1 MWRRDIDRL
10 HKCVTEIIKTMKTL
24 KNYLIVLLGALV
36 LCSCSTD
43 KTMIAKGVN
52 LNKYEYASIVK
63 GQTIHGTETD
73 IEIEPGIYDAIE
85 ATRLQM
91 VGERRIED
99 LTKQEKEKL
108 VLVKYAATS
117 IESKS
122 TLSVSFE
129 DYMTGKTVASCR
141 SSNSFAL
148 TRQRDVDRA
157 IRKLAKRINNI
168 WGR

>member
-1 MWRRDIDRL
+1 
-10 HKCVTEIIKTMKTL
+10 MKINL
-24 KNYLIVLLGALV
+24 KHCLIVLLGAFV
-36 LCSCSTD
+36 LSSCSTD

-52 LNKYEYASIVK
+52 LKKYEYASIVK

-73 IEIEPGIYDAIE
+73 IEIEPGIYEAIE
-85 ATRLQM
+85 STRLQM
-91 VGERRIED
+91 VGERRIND
-99 LTKQEKEKL
+99 LTTEQKEKI

-117 IESKS
+117 DEGKS

-148 TRQRDVDRA
+148 TRQRDVDKA
-157 IRKLAKRINNI
+157 INKLAKRIRSI
-168 WGR
+168 WK

>member
-1 MWRRDIDRL
+1 
-10 HKCVTEIIKTMKTL
+10 
-24 KNYLIVLLGALV
+24 
-36 LCSCSTD
+36 
-43 KTMIAKGVN
+43 MIGKGVN

>member
-1 MWRRDIDRL
+1 
-10 HKCVTEIIKTMKTL
+10 MKTL
-24 KNYLIVLLGALV
+24 KTYLIVLLGALI
-36 LCSCSTD
+36 LSSCSTD

-85 ATRLQM
+85 ATRLTM
-91 VGERRIED
+91 IGERRLTD
-99 LTKQEKEKL
+99 LTEQQKERL

-148 TRQRDVDRA
+148 TRQKDVDRA

>member
-1 MWRRDIDRL
+1 
-10 HKCVTEIIKTMKTL
+10 MKTL
-24 KNYLIVLLGALV
+24 KNFLIVFLGALV
-36 LCSCSTD
+36 LSSCSTD

-63 GQTIHGTETD
+63 GKTIHGTETD

>member
-1 MWRRDIDRL
+1 
-10 HKCVTEIIKTMKTL
+10 MKTL
-24 KNYLIVLLGALV
+24 KTYLIVLLGALV
-36 LCSCSTD
+36 LSSCSTD

-85 ATRLQM
+85 STRLQM
-91 VGERRIED
+91 VGDRRIDD
-99 LTKQEKEKL
+99 LTRQEKEKL

-117 IESKS
+117 SEQKS

-141 SSNSFAL
+141 ASNRSAF
-148 TRQRDVDRA
+148 TRQRDVDNA
-157 IRKLAKRINNI
+157 IKKLTSRIHSIWRK
-168 WGR
+168 